1 MPLKLWTEYLKQ
13 KESRNKC
20 EGKSQ
25 KPSDPL
31 LLQVKGGETN
41 YRYKS
46 NLKVETRTLEEVK
59 RVLEYVSGSKTRLT
73 GIMLDH
79 MNGDVDVTMLNDAVE
94 LINGGAETE
103 IDTELALES
112 RRRTKR
118 A

>member
-1 MPLKLWTEYLKQ
+1 MLYLEKDLLVYY
-13 KESRNKC
+13 
-20 EGKSQ
+20 
-25 KPSDPL
+25 DPL

-79 MNGDVDVTMLNDAVE
+79 MVVYH
-94 LINGGAETE
+94 
-103 IDTELALES
+103 
-112 RRRTKR
+112 
-118 A
+118 